1 MAKSQR
7 ELDTQMERNIVMP
20 FLQKYLF
27 SRLFDDVEYVDD
39 IERQLQGIDVI
50 INDNGF
56 EENIDVKAQASA
68 KYINK
73 PVPTFVQELLYTA
86 KNRTEHI
93 GWFLDD
99 TLTDTYVD
107 VWIHAANTNERGM
120 PESPDD
126 IIDVE
131 VMFVDK
137 VPLVAYLESKGYTAE
152 VLLKRAREMRSVGYY
167 RQDSVLPDQDDNEM
181 WLSYSDDLAE
191 KPVNLVIKK
200 RVLRK
205 FATKHV
211 RVTKSGVF
219 DITNDLV

>member
-7 ELDTQMERNIVMP
+7 ELDTQTERNIVMP

-27 SRLFDDVEYVDD
+27 NRLFDDVEYVDD

-56 EENIDVKAQASA
+56 AENIDVKAQASA

-99 TLTDTYVD
+99 TATDTYVD
-107 VWIHAANTNERGM
+107 VWIHAANTNARGM

-137 VPLVAYLESKGYTAE
+137 VPLVAYLESKGYAAE